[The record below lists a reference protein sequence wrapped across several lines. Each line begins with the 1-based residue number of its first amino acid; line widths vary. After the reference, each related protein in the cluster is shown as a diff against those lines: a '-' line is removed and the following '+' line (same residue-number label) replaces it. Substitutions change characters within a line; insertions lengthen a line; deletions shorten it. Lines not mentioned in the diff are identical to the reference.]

1 MPDTLTTEAM
11 APPDYVQVID
21 MAKGHYVSMIV
32 HAAARFALADHLA
45 SGPKTAAELAGPT
58 NTHAPSL
65 YRLMRTLA
73 SLGLLTEDSTHRF
86 HLTSLGAALKTGA
99 PGSARATILTI
110 AGDWFWHGLEQFPYS
125 VQTGKSGFEKTFG
138 MPVFDYLAQNPEK
151 ASLFSETMIG
161 IHGQEPAAVAEAY
174 DFSDVGVLMDVGGA
188 SGNLLT
194 TVLARHAAPRGILFD
209 LPHVVTD
216 AKPLIEARGLSD
228 RIEIRGGSFFESV
241 PSGADTYMLS
251 HVIHDW
257 SEEQCLTILGHVRRA
272 MPQNGRLLLV
282 EMVLAHGD
290 TPHPGKILDMIMLVG
305 PGGQERTEDEYRE
318 LYKKA
323 GFRLTRVVPTAS
335 PVSVVEGV
343 PV

>member
-1 MPDTLTTEAM
+1 M
-11 APPDYVQVID
+11 APPEYVQVID

-161 IHGQEPAAVAEAY
+161 IHGQEPAAVAEVY

-188 SGNLLT
+188 SGNLAHHGSRAPPGT
-194 TVLARHAAPRGILFD
+194 PRHPLRPAACRDGRKTPHRGSR
-209 LPHVVTD
+209 
-216 AKPLIEARGLSD
+216 PLGSD
-228 RIEIRGGSFFESV
+228 R
-241 PSGADTYMLS
+241 D
-251 HVIHDW
+251 
-257 SEEQCLTILGHVRRA
+257 
-272 MPQNGRLLLV
+272 
-282 EMVLAHGD
+282 
-290 TPHPGKILDMIMLVG
+290 PG
-305 PGGQERTEDEYRE
+305 RE
-318 LYKKA
+318 LL
-323 GFRLTRVVPTAS
+323 RERSLRSRHRTCSPTSSTTGVRSSAS
-335 PVSVVEGV
+335 PSSDTSGG
-343 PV
+343 